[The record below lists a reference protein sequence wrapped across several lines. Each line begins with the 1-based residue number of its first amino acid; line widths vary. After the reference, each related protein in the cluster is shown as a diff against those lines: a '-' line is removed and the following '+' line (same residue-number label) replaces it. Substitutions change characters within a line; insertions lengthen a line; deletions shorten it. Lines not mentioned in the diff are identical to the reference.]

1 MTSTFLFERPR
12 GGERAL
18 LVGVGI
24 GRPVDPQDTAEFEA
38 LAASAGALPVALVTA
53 SRPRPDSK
61 YFVGTGKAA
70 EIRDRA
76 QDARAE
82 VILVDQTL
90 SPSQERNLEK
100 LTSCRVLDRNGLI
113 LDIFSQRARS
123 FEGKLQVELAQLSH
137 LSTRLV
143 RGWTHLERQKG
154 GIGLRGPGETQLETD
169 RRLIAKRI
177 RTLRGR
183 LEKLARQRDTGR
195 HVRREV
201 PVPTVALVGY
211 TNAGKSTLFNRLT
224 GSDSYVADQLFATL
238 DPTVRRIKL
247 AGVGEVVLA
256 DTVGFVRSLPHELI
270 AAFRS
275 TLQEAR
281 EADLLLHV
289 VDASDPQRDERI
301 LQVREVLAGI
311 GAGEIRELK
320 VFNKIDLLGAG
331 GLGTERSGVDQSGAE
346 SRSVESRDVESRD
359 VESRDVESPGAES
372 RGGQFAGVELHGVH
386 LPGVELPHILLAADG
401 APVQAWVS
409 AHSGAGLGELREA
422 IAQAVR
428 PNQVRQTLHLGLL
441 AAAVRSDL
449 YRREA
454 VRAERQC
461 DDGSWELDVELD
473 PAEMAKILGNRG
485 VEPVAPPE
493 NARAVA

>member
-1 MTSTFLFERPR
+1 MTSAFLFERPR

-24 GRPVDPQDTAEFEA
+24 GQPVDPYDTAEFRA
-38 LAASAGALPVALVTA
+38 LAASAGALPVDLVTA
-53 SRPRPDSK
+53 SRPRPDPK
-61 YFVGTGKAA
+61 YFVGVGKAE

-76 QDARAE
+76 QSAKAE

-90 SPSQERNLEK
+90 TPSQERNLER

-177 RTLRGR
+177 RTLRSR

-201 PVPTVALVGY
+201 PVPTAALVGY

-224 GSDSYVADQLFATL
+224 GSDTYVADQLFATL

-247 AGVGEVVLA
+247 AGAGEVVLA
-256 DTVGFVRSLPHELI
+256 DTVGFVRALPHELI

-275 TLQEAR
+275 TLLEAR

-289 VDASDPQRDERI
+289 VDASDPLRDERI
-301 LQVREVLAGI
+301 VQVREVLTGI

-320 VFNKIDLLGAG
+320 VFNKIDLM
-331 GLGTERSGVDQSGAE
+331 GTEGPRIVTGSDGVPA
-346 SRSVESRDVESRD
+346 
-359 VESRDVESPGAES
+359 
-372 RGGQFAGVELHGVH
+372 
-386 LPGVELPHILLAADG
+386 
-401 APVQAWVS
+401 QAWVS
-409 AHSGAGLGELREA
+409 AQSGAGLGDLREA

-428 PNQVRQTLHLGLL
+428 PNQVRRTLHLDML
-441 AAAVRSDL
+441 AAALRSDL

-473 PAEMAKILGNRG
+473 PSEMAKILGSRG
-485 VEPVAPPE
+485 VVLVAPPE
-493 NARAVA
+493 SAREQRVA

>member
-1 MTSTFLFERPR
+1 VTGAFLFERPR

-24 GRPVDPQDTAEFEA
+24 GQPVDPHDTVEFEA
-38 LAASAGALPVALVTA
+38 LAASAGAVPVGLVTA
-53 SRPRPDSK
+53 SRPRPDPK
-61 YFVGTGKAA
+61 YFVGVGKAE

-76 QDARAE
+76 QEANAA

-275 TLQEAR
+275 TLLEAR

-289 VDASDPQRDERI
+289 VDASDPRRDERI
-301 LQVREVLAGI
+301 GQVREVLSGI

-320 VFNKIDLLGAG
+320 VYNKIDLM
-331 GLGTERSGVDQSGAE
+331 GAE
-346 SRSVESRDVESRD
+346 EPRIV
-359 VESRDVESPGAES
+359 
-372 RGGQFAGVELHGVH
+372 RGSDGV
-386 LPGVELPHILLAADG
+386 PA
-401 APVQAWVS
+401 QAWVS
-409 AHSGAGLGELREA
+409 AHSGAGLEALREA

-428 PNQVRQTLHLGLL
+428 PNQVRQTLHLEML
-441 AAAVRSDL
+441 AAALRSDL

-473 PAEMAKILGNRG
+473 PAELAKILSNRG
-485 VEPVAPPE
+485 VAPVAPPE
-493 NARAVA
+493 NSREQRVA